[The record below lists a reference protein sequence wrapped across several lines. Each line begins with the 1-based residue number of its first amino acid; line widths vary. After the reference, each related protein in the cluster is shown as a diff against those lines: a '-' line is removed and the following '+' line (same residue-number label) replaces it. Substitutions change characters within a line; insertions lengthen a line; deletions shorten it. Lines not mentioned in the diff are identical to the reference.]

1 MFTGPNEYVSNKF
14 YCVAQITALIYSN
27 IVHFRMEHTKSIQVK
42 LVYMMNWSDGS
53 ASIHLN
59 HRGNTLLHIYLNR
72 ALWISIK
79 CFFF

>member
-1 MFTGPNEYVSNKF
+1 
-14 YCVAQITALIYSN
+14 
-27 IVHFRMEHTKSIQVK
+27 MEHTKSIQVK

-59 HRGNTLLHIYLNR
+59 HRPKGNTLLHIYLN
-72 ALWISIK
+72 ALGISIK